1 MTVNSRRNAFDTAA
15 FAQPFPVQL
24 HLIHQGQTS
33 SSDAMTKVGLL
44 TTRTFILKFV
54 ALRHAIHSDADP
66 FAFRFTLELLKREQ
80 HLTVRRPIEGV
91 VLNYRITETKDF
103 MRVTVVTNFPELI
116 AASFERERVC
126 TQCSSR
132 FHICMQV
139 LCIRFFR
146 DGGNLNVA
154 R

>member
-91 VLNYRITETKDF
+91 VLNF